1 MWTLVGGLVAWLVV
15 ALVLGWALGRF
26 IREGDDD

>member
-1 MWTLVGGLVAWLVV
+1 MRALAIGVVAWVVV